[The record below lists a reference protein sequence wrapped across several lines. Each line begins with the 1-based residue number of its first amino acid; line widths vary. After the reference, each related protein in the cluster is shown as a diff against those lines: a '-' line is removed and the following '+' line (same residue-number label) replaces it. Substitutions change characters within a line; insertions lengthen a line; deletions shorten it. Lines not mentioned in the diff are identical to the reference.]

1 MEYRSSSRY
10 AARSRCSLSHR
21 STQQDR
27 FHSGGLGA
35 CRGCIQNCGH
45 TELVCDID
53 PNLTNVLIGED
64 WTIWRIDFSR
74 AFLPSKDLRE
84 PSY

>member
-1 MEYRSSSRY
+1 MALEKDQELFGTVVIN
-10 AARSRCSLSHR
+10 A
-21 STQQDR
+21 
-27 FHSGGLGA
+27 GA
-35 CRGCIQNCGH
+35 
-45 TELVCDID
+45 LID

>member
-1 MEYRSSSRY
+1 MQTMHPELV
-10 AARSRCSLSHR
+10 A
-21 STQQDR
+21 
-27 FHSGGLGA
+27 
-35 CRGCIQNCGH
+35 
-45 TELVCDID
+45 TELVCDTD

-74 AFLPSKDLRE
+74 AFLTSKDLRE